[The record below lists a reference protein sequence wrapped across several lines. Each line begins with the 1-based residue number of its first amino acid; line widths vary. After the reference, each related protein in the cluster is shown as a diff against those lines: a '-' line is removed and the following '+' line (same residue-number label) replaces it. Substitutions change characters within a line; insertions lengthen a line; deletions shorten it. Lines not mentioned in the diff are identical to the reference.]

1 MQALPRFYKTNWPSW
16 VKGMS
21 EDNDVIEVGPLIFAP
36 TLPGAVSLT
45 ASLSSD
51 LMYELTIITPSGPYP
66 YTFEIGIMGFLETLV
81 WALHAA
87 LIKTDLGMP
96 DPTVSLIGYSET
108 FYVAVRGSRVHLS
121 IEGKTD
127 LEPVDFTAFLSTA
140 LRELQAQAM
149 RAMTDGRL
157 KQEVP
162 KCYRLVIP
170 LHNRLEP

>member
-1 MQALPRFYKTNWPSW
+1 
-16 VKGMS
+16 MS
-21 EDNDVIEVGPLIFAP
+21 EDNDVIELGPLIFAP
-36 TLPGAVSLT
+36 TLHGAVSLT

-51 LMYELTIITPSGPYP
+51 LMYELTIITPAGPHP

-81 WALHAA
+81 WALHTA
-87 LIKTDLGMP
+87 LIKTDPGTP
-96 DPTVSLIGYSET
+96 DPTVSLIEYSET

-121 IEGKTD
+121 LDRKID
-127 LEPVDFTAFLSTA
+127 LEPIDFTAFLSAA

-149 RAMTDGRL
+149 RAMADGRL

-170 LHNRLEP
+170 LYDRWAF